1 MTDAW
6 RRRDETPW
14 AVAPHGHGKD
24 NVQAA
29 IAFSFFSI
37 ITWVNIIM
45 WNYSRRNRKIIF
57 LFLNQNICCGYS
69 KEPYQWDSSF
79 EHPKH
84 MLKNMIK
91 KIFTIC
97 LHHITWVN
105 IIMWSYSR
113 RNRKIIYLFLNQNIG
128 CGYSKE
134 PSQWD
139 SSFEHPNHMLKIM
152 GKKIF
157 TILCWSSSWTW
168 QRQYTSSY
176 SFLLFL
182 HHYLGKYHYVELQQV

>member
-1 MTDAW
+1 MWLVSVAEKLGIEAPKIDFLTTLKAHVRRQVASTYFWCLLPPNILCLCITGLWTFLWFVGFCYMTDAW

-14 AVAPHGHGKD
+14 AIAPHGHGKD

-69 KEPYQWDSSF
+69 KESAQRDSSF

-84 MLKNMIK
+84 MQKIMDK
-91 KIFTIC
+91 KI
-97 LHHITWVN
+97 L
-105 IIMWSYSR
+105 
-113 RNRKIIYLFLNQNIG
+113 
-128 CGYSKE
+128 
-134 PSQWD
+134 
-139 SSFEHPNHMLKIM
+139 
-152 GKKIF
+152 
-157 TILCWSSSWTW
+157 TIL
-168 QRQYTSSY
+168 R
-176 SFLLFL
+176 
-182 HHYLGKYHYVELQQV
+182 